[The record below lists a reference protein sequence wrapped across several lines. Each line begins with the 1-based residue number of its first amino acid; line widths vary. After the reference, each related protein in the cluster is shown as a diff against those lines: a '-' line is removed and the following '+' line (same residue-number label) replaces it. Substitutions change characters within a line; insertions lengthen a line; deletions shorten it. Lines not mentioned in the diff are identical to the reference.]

1 MDEQLYFQ
9 LSRRESQIMAAVYQ
23 LGEASVA
30 DVVARL
36 SDRPGYNTIRNT
48 MAILERK
55 GYLRHRE
62 AGQRYLYRPAGSLD
76 GAKRSAATHLLDTFF
91 GGSLPQAVQALLG
104 TADRKVTDDD
114 LDEIARLIEEAR
126 KGRP

>member
-1 MDEQLYFQ
+1 MRDQLYLQ

-30 DVVARL
+30 DVVAKL
-36 SDRPGYNTIRNT
+36 PDRPGYNTIRNT
-48 MAILERK
+48 MTILERK

-62 AGQRYLYRPAGSLD
+62 MGQKYLYCPTGSID
-76 GAKRSAATHLLDTFF
+76 GVKRSAAAHLLDTFF

-104 TADRKVTDDD
+104 TPDREITNDD
-114 LDEIARLIEEAR
+114 LDEIARLIDRTRKAR
-126 KGRP
+126 A

>member
-1 MDEQLYFQ
+1 MDNPMSEQLYLQ

-23 LGEASVA
+23 LGGEASVA

-48 MAILERK
+48 MSILEKK

-62 AGQRYLYRPAGSLD
+62 RGQKYVYCPTGSID
-76 GAKRSAATHLLDTFF
+76 GVKRSAAAHLLDTFF
-91 GGSLPQAVQALLG
+91 SGSLPQAVQAL
-104 TADRKVTDDD
+104 
-114 LDEIARLIEEAR
+114 IAL
-126 KGRP
+126 P